1 MSKREDVIKQIN
13 DMFDRTDAEGRES
26 VGFAAVLVHAGHSDE
41 LGHPT
46 VEARTLT
53 IHAERMA
60 TPLLGGVDILRT
72 RLMANV
78 DYEVEV

>member
-13 DMFDRTDAEGRES
+13 DMFDRTEADGREPI
-26 VGFAAVLVHAGHSDE
+26 GFAGVVTHAGQVD
-41 LGHPT
+41 GYIT
-46 VEARTLT
+46 IEARTLT
-53 IHAERMA
+53 IHGQRMA
-60 TPLLGGVDILRT
+60 TPLLGGVDILRA